1 MLGRRRRRLAV
12 NETTVCQRLVL
23 VVPSAAFCHSV
34 RPPWLWLETQM
45 YRVRIPV
52 VLVVPSA
59 ALYHSDRS
67 PWLWLETQ
75 KYRVRILVGAD
86 VCHRV
91 LLCYKLF
98 KGLEFAVL
106 SMIPCTMKNPW
117 NHSDLIKLR
126 VSFCRDIAMMV
137 QKAHWLTCIINCRV
151 NTGDIGPVLIQRL
164 LCFYDR
170 Y

>member
-1 MLGRRRRRLAV
+1 MLGRSRRRLTV

-59 ALYHSDRS
+59 ALYYSDRP
-67 PWLWLETQ
+67 PWLWLETSETS
-75 KYRVRILVGAD
+75 D

-126 VSFCRDIAMMV
+126 ASFCRDIAMMV
-137 QKAHWLTCIINCRV
+137 QKAHWLTCIINVGELSGQHWRHWPGTYTTLV
-151 NTGDIGPVLIQRL
+151 VFLR
-164 LCFYDR
+164 
-170 Y
+170 